1 MKPRAEIAEQIQLRA
16 LRLNDFGRV
25 VQWSRD
31 VEFCLANGWQPSIEE
46 EELYQWWANCVNGK
60 TENFLRVGIEQEGL
74 LIGYVDLADI
84 RYGTAELGIAI
95 GEKSFWGKGIGTAA
109 ATKLLSYAK
118 ETLGITK
125 VFAETHKTN
134 IRSRKMLQKLGFQ
147 EISRHGTDFYCG
159 EETPLIQFHKLL

>member
-84 RYGTAELGIAI
+84 RYGTASNSMAWDRKKEQNRKVMDIQILTFRFRTASIHLTMGLWVC
-95 GEKSFWGKGIGTAA
+95 KS
-109 ATKLLSYAK
+109 LLH
-118 ETLGITK
+118 TLIL
-125 VFAETHKTN
+125 KTP
-134 IRSRKMLQKLGFQ
+134 
-147 EISRHGTDFYCG
+147 
-159 EETPLIQFHKLL
+159 PLLH